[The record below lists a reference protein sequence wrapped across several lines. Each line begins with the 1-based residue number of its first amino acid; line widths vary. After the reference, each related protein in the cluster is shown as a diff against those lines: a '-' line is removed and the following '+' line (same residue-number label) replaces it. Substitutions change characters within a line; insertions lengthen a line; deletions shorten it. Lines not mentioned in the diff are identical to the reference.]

1 MEHGSLYDMLH
12 GRRSEESYLLSFEQ
26 RLKIAR
32 DVALGLEY
40 LHHGASP
47 GIIHRDIKSANVLL
61 DNKLSA
67 KMADFGCFKQG
78 HDNTFSINSPLETT
92 NYRGTFGY
100 MDPTLATSL
109 TVSTKSDVYSFGV
122 LVLELVTGRK
132 AMDVHGV
139 VHESRM
145 WTGSSTDGPEI
156 TPMSP
161 SLGSPSALSIVDP
174 LIMDDHATDVASLQL
189 LVSTAYQCLNPVRD
203 ERPSMIEV
211 VRLLGPAEAFE
222 DCSAPSLVVPES
234 PNNTASISNDDK
246 SAASSLIPLVH
257 RNIQEVLLTHGR

>member
-61 DNKLSA
+61 DNRLSA

-122 LVLELVTGRK
+122 LVLELVTPCRPPL
-132 AMDVHGV
+132 
-139 VHESRM
+139 S
-145 WTGSSTDGPEI
+145 
-156 TPMSP
+156 
-161 SLGSPSALSIVDP
+161 SALSIVDP

-189 LVSTAYQCLNPVRD
+189 LVYTAYQCLNPVRD